1 MRDKLDVHAFAVL
14 LAERLT
20 GKMGIEVAA
29 LHCVNRQLRGA
40 RAVPGDAQQYVDAR
54 AEAWSA
60 AAVAELAAVAEQCI
74 SHHARVRPTA
84 SRVIPRLGVLV

>member
-1 MRDKLDVHAFAVL
+1 LRDKLDVHAFAVL

-29 LHCVNRQLRGA
+29 LHCEE
-40 RAVPGDAQQYVDAR
+40 PEPFPEMQQNVDAR

-74 SHHARVRPTA
+74 SHHARVRPAA
-84 SRVIPRLGVLV
+84 SQAIPRLGALV